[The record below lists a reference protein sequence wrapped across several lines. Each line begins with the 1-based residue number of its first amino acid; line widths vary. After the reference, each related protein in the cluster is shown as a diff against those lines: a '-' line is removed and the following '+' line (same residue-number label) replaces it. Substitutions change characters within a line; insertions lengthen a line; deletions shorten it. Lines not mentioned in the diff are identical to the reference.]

1 MEIILFAPGLPPG
14 IRLSFC
20 WRQFTYALMSLW
32 IALFGKKYYFW
43 DYYICRLNVRI
54 SQLVWVFLQQSDF
67 RAAFCFNQEQE
78 IFLYQLSSPIRL
90 KWLTI
95 GILLE
100 SQRPPR
106 QRLAV
111 HLILLKEWQSAAARS
126 EPRGA
131 SRRLPGTL
139 RGPEKDLENTLKR
152 AYGGIWEGP
161 KRLGVRNQSAWGEN
175 SSFGLSVSLSCDENA
190 AWRWSHLG

>member
-20 WRQFTYALMSLW
+20 WRQFKYALMSFW
-32 IALFGKKYYFW
+32 IALFEKKYYFRV
-43 DYYICRLNVRI
+43 IIRRLFVRI
-54 SQLVWVFLQQSDF
+54 SQLVWAFLQQSDF
-67 RAAFCFNQEQE
+67 WAVFCFNQEVE
-78 IFLYQLSSPIRL
+78 IFWNQLSSPTRL

-111 HLILLKEWQSAAARS
+111 HLILLNEWQSAAPRS

-139 RGPEKDLENTLKR
+139 RGPEKDLEKDLEKTL
-152 AYGGIWEGP
+152 GI
-161 KRLGVRNQSAWGEN
+161 
-175 SSFGLSVSLSCDENA
+175 
-190 AWRWSHLG
+190 

>member
-1 MEIILFAPGLPPG
+1 MLHYSRRSIISET
-14 IRLSFC
+14 I
-20 WRQFTYALMSLW
+20 
-32 IALFGKKYYFW
+32 
-43 DYYICRLNVRI
+43 ICRLFVRVGI
-54 SQLVWVFLQQSDF
+54 S
-67 RAAFCFNQEQE
+67 AAVRFEGSFCFNQEQE
-78 IFLYQLSSPIRL
+78 IFWNQLSSPTRL

-100 SQRPPR
+100 SQRRPR

-126 EPRGA
+126 ESRGA

-161 KRLGVRNQSAWGEN
+161 KRLGVRNQSAWGET
-175 SSFGLSVSLSCDENA
+175 SSFGLSVSIWVVMKMQPGGGLTWDRDMFRTLFQPNGTKQPNA
-190 AWRWSHLG
+190 RSSNNCH